1 MPKKLAFLAINSD
14 WIVDFGSVICFGVV
28 NRIASAVHREHLEN
42 GEQRRA
48 ALVKKSEIRD

>member
-1 MPKKLAFLAINSD
+1 MPKKPALLEINSD
-14 WIVDFGSVICFGVV
+14 WIVYFGLIICFSVV